1 MAPDELQTKHE
12 DGTLT
17 ISLADLKAARVAQM
31 RATVQAEL
39 QHLMLQAQA
48 HRQKILSAKTEYKKK
63 FYKKKLKNIS
73 EQAVQML
80 VTLQRLGPPSESS
93 PTGEEEPAATQAE
106 VIITNA
112 DTNNTNT
119 ELSQPST

>member
-80 VTLQRLGPPSESS
+80 VTLQRLGPPSERS